1 MATSSRKTALTALS
15 EVTENEG
22 YSNIVIDKAI
32 RAAELSPRDAALA
45 STIFYGVLEKRLTL
59 DFYIRKFLAKPKQ
72 KLDGTVLNIL
82 RIAVYQMMY
91 LDRVPDSAA
100 VNEAV
105 LCAAEYRRGQ
115 YKNFVNGVLRSFARG
130 WHEVIIPEDDL
141 SVRYNIPQPIIESF
155 KKDYGET
162 VCIDLLKAMSER
174 AETYI
179 RINPLKTTVDDLI
192 ESLPENTAEKA
203 VLQNALCVHGTGD
216 VTGLPGFAEGK
227 FHVQDLSSQLLCAFV
242 SPQPGER
249 LADVC
254 AAPGGKSFTLAE
266 YMENTG
272 VLDAF
277 DLYRGRVNLIK
288 KGAERLGLSIIH
300 AAVRDAAT
308 GVCKAVRPRAV
319 RCAMLRPRGYSTQAG
334 NPLQKAGELQ
344 RTACVAAQDFG
355 AFRTACTSGRYT
367 VLFHVHVAQCG
378 KRRGGDRIFEVPSG
392 V

>member
-22 YSNIVIDKAI
+22 YSNIVVDKAI

-162 VCIDLLKAMSER
+162 VCIELLKAMSER

-203 VLQNALCVHGTGD
+203 VLQNALCFTATRRAACGCLCSAGRQELHACGIHGKHRR
-216 VTGLPGFAEGK
+216 AR
-227 FHVQDLSSQLLCAFV
+227 C
-242 SPQPGER
+242 
-249 LADVC
+249 
-254 AAPGGKSFTLAE
+254 
-266 YMENTG
+266 
-272 VLDAF
+272 
-277 DLYRGRVNLIK
+277 
-288 KGAERLGLSIIH
+288 
-300 AAVRDAAT
+300 VRFIQ
-308 GVCKAVRPRAV
+308 RPRE
-319 RCAMLRPRGYSTQAG
+319 PHQ
-334 NPLQKAGELQ
+334 
-344 RTACVAAQDFG
+344 
-355 AFRTACTSGRYT
+355 
-367 VLFHVHVAQCG
+367 
-378 KRRGGDRIFEVPSG
+378 KRRGEIRLEHHSRRRARCRDRCV
-392 V
+392 

>member
-1 MATSSRKTALTALS
+1 M
-15 EVTENEG
+15 
-22 YSNIVIDKAI
+22 
-32 RAAELSPRDAALA
+32 
-45 STIFYGVLEKRLTL
+45 
-59 DFYIRKFLAKPKQ
+59 
-72 KLDGTVLNIL
+72 
-82 RIAVYQMMY
+82 
-91 LDRVPDSAA
+91 
-100 VNEAV
+100 
-105 LCAAEYRRGQ
+105 
-115 YKNFVNGVLRSFARG
+115 LRSFARG

-277 DLYRGRVNLIK
+277 DLYKGRVNLIK

-308 GVCKAVRPRAV
+308 GVCEKQYDRVLCDVPCSGLGVIRRKPEIRYKKQESFKELPALQLKILEHSAQLVRPGGI
-319 RCAMLRPRGYSTQAG
+319 LFYSTCTLRNAENG
-334 NPLQKAGELQ
+334 AVVTEFLKRHPEFEPYDLPETEGISHTVNEPKFM
-344 RTACVAAQDFG
+344 RTMMPMD
-355 AFRTACTSGRYT
+355 
-367 VLFHVHVAQCG
+367 H
-378 KRRGGDRIFEVPSG
+378 GGDGFFAAAMRRKTETG
-392 V
+392 KETKR

>member
-130 WHEVIIPEDDL
+130 WHEVIISEDDL

-192 ESLPENTAEKA
+192 QSLPENTAEKA
-203 VLQNALCVHGTGD
+203 VLQNALCGRQIPCAGSF
-216 VTGLPGFAEGK
+216 FA
-227 FHVQDLSSQLLCAFV
+227 AFV
-242 SPQPGER
+242 C
-249 LADVC
+249 VC
-254 AAPGGKSFTLAE
+254 FTAARRAACGCLCSAGRQELHACGIHGKHRRA
-266 YMENTG
+266 
-272 VLDAF
+272 
-277 DLYRGRVNLIK
+277 RC
-288 KGAERLGLSIIH
+288 
-300 AAVRDAAT
+300 VRFIQ
-308 GVCKAVRPRAV
+308 RPRE
-319 RCAMLRPRGYSTQAG
+319 PHQ
-334 NPLQKAGELQ
+334 
-344 RTACVAAQDFG
+344 
-355 AFRTACTSGRYT
+355 
-367 VLFHVHVAQCG
+367 
-378 KRRGGDRIFEVPSG
+378 KRRGEIRLEPHSRRRARCRDRCV
-392 V
+392 

>member
-22 YSNIVIDKAI
+22 YSNIVVDKAI

-91 LDRVPDSAA
+91 LDRVTDSAA

-162 VCIDLLKAMSER
+162 VCIELLKAMSER

-203 VLQNALCVHGTGD
+203 VLQNALCFTATRRAACGCLCSAGRQELHACGIHGKHRR
-216 VTGLPGFAEGK
+216 AR
-227 FHVQDLSSQLLCAFV
+227 C
-242 SPQPGER
+242 
-249 LADVC
+249 
-254 AAPGGKSFTLAE
+254 
-266 YMENTG
+266 
-272 VLDAF
+272 
-277 DLYRGRVNLIK
+277 
-288 KGAERLGLSIIH
+288 
-300 AAVRDAAT
+300 VRFIQ
-308 GVCKAVRPRAV
+308 RPRE
-319 RCAMLRPRGYSTQAG
+319 PHQ
-334 NPLQKAGELQ
+334 
-344 RTACVAAQDFG
+344 
-355 AFRTACTSGRYT
+355 
-367 VLFHVHVAQCG
+367 
-378 KRRGGDRIFEVPSG
+378 KRRGEIRLEHHSRRRARCRDRCV
-392 V
+392 

>member
-203 VLQNALCVHGTGD
+203 VLQNALCVHDMGD

-227 FHVQDLSSQLLCAFV
+227 FHVQDLS
-242 SPQPGER
+242 
-249 LADVC
+249 
-254 AAPGGKSFTLAE
+254 
-266 YMENTG
+266 
-272 VLDAF
+272 
-277 DLYRGRVNLIK
+277 
-288 KGAERLGLSIIH
+288 
-300 AAVRDAAT
+300 
-308 GVCKAVRPRAV
+308 
-319 RCAMLRPRGYSTQAG
+319 
-334 NPLQKAGELQ
+334 
-344 RTACVAAQDFG
+344 
-355 AFRTACTSGRYT
+355 
-367 VLFHVHVAQCG
+367 
-378 KRRGGDRIFEVPSG
+378 
-392 V
+392 